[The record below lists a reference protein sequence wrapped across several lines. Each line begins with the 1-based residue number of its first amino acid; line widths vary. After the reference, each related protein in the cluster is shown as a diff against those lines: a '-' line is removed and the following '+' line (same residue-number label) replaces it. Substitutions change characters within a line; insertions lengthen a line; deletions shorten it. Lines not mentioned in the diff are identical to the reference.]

1 MEVSRIETAAMVA
14 IGDEILSGR
23 TKDRNIGHL
32 AEILTLA
39 GIDLKEVRIVA
50 DEPEAIVEAVNALRL
65 RHAYVFTSGGIG
77 PTHDDMTADA
87 IASAFGLPIGYHP
100 EAYRRLEENYRARE
114 LPFTDARKRMARTP
128 DGANLI
134 DNPVS
139 VAPGFRVENVFVLA
153 GVPSVFQAMV
163 ASVVAG
169 LPQGQ
174 AIESAS
180 LHCPF
185 GEGDI
190 GGPLGEIQKR
200 HPGTVIGS
208 YPKFDGTRYHA
219 EIVVRSRDHAALD
232 AARAEIASMLAMLQ
246 SASDDR
252 PSTSVT
258 AAASPSVK

>member
-1 MEVSRIETAAMVA
+1 M
-14 IGDEILSGR
+14 
-23 TKDRNIGHL
+23 
-32 AEILTLA
+32 
-39 GIDLKEVRIVA
+39 
-50 DEPEAIVEAVNALRL
+50 NALRS

-87 IASAFGLPIGYHP
+87 VAAAFGLPIGYHP
-100 EAYRRLEENYRARE
+100 EAYRRLEENYRSRD

-128 DGANLI
+128 EGADLI

-139 VAPGFRVENVFVLA
+139 VAPGFRVENVYVLA

-163 ASVVAG
+163 ASVVSG

-180 LHCPF
+180 VHCPF
-185 GEGDI
+185 GEGEI
-190 GGPLGEIQKR
+190 GGPLGEVQKR

-208 YPKFDGTRYHA
+208 YPKFDGSRYFA
-219 EIVVRSRDHAALD
+219 EIVVRSRDHTALV
-232 AARAEIASMLAMLQ
+232 AARDEVARMLATLQ

-252 PSTSVT
+252 SSLSTT
-258 AAASPSVK
+258 TAASPSVK